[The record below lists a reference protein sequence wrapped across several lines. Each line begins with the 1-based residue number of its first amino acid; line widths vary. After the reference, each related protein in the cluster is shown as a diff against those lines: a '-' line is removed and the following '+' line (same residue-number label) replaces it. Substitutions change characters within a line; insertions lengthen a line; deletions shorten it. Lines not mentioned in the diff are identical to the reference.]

1 VTSMLSRGFHSPC
14 DEFDRDPLP
23 FAGVEVEVEEREGS

>member
-1 VTSMLSRGFHSPC
+1 MTSRVSSGFHSPC

-23 FAGVEVEVEEREGS
+23 FVGAEPEAGDGS

>member
-1 VTSMLSRGFHSPC
+1 MTKMLSSGFHSPC

-23 FAGVEVEVEEREGS
+23 FAEVEVGGRVGS